1 MAQMRSG
8 GTTVGDALR
17 GILDAVE
24 RRDPE
29 MVASARNSQAWRT
42 AADDTQLKHTDAV
55 YTVPGTQGSEV
66 VVYVDSNIWAAELGL
81 QAELLRLK
89 MNMALQEMHSRA
101 GGVQEPREYV
111 RKMRFAASRSRYRS
125 ARPEDTS
132 TAQQLLDAGMSYCVE
147 PLPLSP
153 EEERWIDEQV
163 AGIESPAIRKA
174 ARAAMREDAMLKK
187 ALKNKPE

>member
-42 AADDTQLKHTDAV
+42 AADNTQIEHTDAV

-66 VVYVDSNIWAAELGL
+66 VVSVDSNIWAAELGL
-81 QAELLRLK
+81 QAELPGNTLSGQDGPF
-89 MNMALQEMHSRA
+89 MAAVRRE
-101 GGVQEPREYV
+101 GVVPPDFFQ
-111 RKMRFAASRSRYRS
+111 
-125 ARPEDTS
+125 
-132 TAQQLLDAGMSYCVE
+132 G
-147 PLPLSP
+147 
-153 EEERWIDEQV
+153 
-163 AGIESPAIRKA
+163 
-174 ARAAMREDAMLKK
+174 
-187 ALKNKPE
+187 